1 MRIAYVDTTEALTRE
16 AGAGGPVF
24 SNNVVRRLP
33 RYMEVVYLPGSLAIA
48 KIESDEEAL
57 HLASALKGLRGTG
70 LWIPGR
76 VVEFLEGRAAR
87 LGRRDRILAYLDLM
101 VKEAEGADFF
111 LDTDYW
117 PHNIANIRQILGSP
131 ASLLL
136 GDVFYLA
143 RRSGG
148 RALAV
153 VQGLGGKPTN
163 PPGISVIDYIRSV
176 VNLRNVSAT
185 SAAQWFAYDVS
196 AAIHARIL
204 MRKEFAKI
212 FFVSAGQMA
221 NLGLRRCGKC
231 EVLRPALAVDSSNC
245 RRAASKENFFAFAG
259 RMVANKGILEL
270 PYIYAEAARR
280 TGACLVVA
288 GRFND
293 GATER
298 AFARE
303 VRRLGLDGVRLT
315 GWLSKAELYGLLSR
329 AKVLLYPSHSD
340 SFSIATLESL
350 ACGTP
355 VVAYDIPG
363 LRSVYGDLPAVRFV
377 KEFDRRA
384 MAEEAVRLA
393 MLGDDEYSAL
403 VRDERVLSFL
413 KEHSSWDVVVERFAE
428 RIIALSRK

>member
-1 MRIAYVDTTEALTRE
+1 MNNALTRE

-24 SNNVVRRLP
+24 SNNVMRRLP
-33 RYMEVVYLPGSLAIA
+33 KHMEVVYLPSSLTIA

-57 HLASALKGLRGTG
+57 RLANALEGLRETG
-70 LWIPGR
+70 LWIPER

-87 LGRRDRILAYLDLM
+87 LGRRDRVMAYLDLM
-101 VKEAEGADFF
+101 AKEAKGADFF

-117 PHNIANIRQILGSP
+117 PHNMANIRQMLGSP

-136 GDVFYLA
+136 GDVFYLT
-143 RRSGG
+143 RRIGG

-153 VQGLGGKPTN
+153 VQGLGIKPTN

-176 VNLRNVSAT
+176 VNLRNVNAT

-212 FFVSAGQMA
+212 FFVSAGQMV
-221 NLGLRRCGKC
+221 NLRLRRCGKC

-245 RRAASKENFFAFAG
+245 RRAASKENIFTYAG
-259 RMVANKGILEL
+259 RRVTNKGILEL
-270 PYIYAEAARR
+270 PYIYAEAAKR
-280 TGACLVVA
+280 TGAGLVVA

-293 GATER
+293 GTTER
-298 AFARE
+298 AFVRE
-303 VRRLGLDGVRLT
+303 VRRLGLDSVRLT
-315 GWLSKAELYGLLSR
+315 GWLSKAEFYGLLSR

-340 SFSIATLESL
+340 SFSIVVLESL

-384 MAEEAVRLA
+384 MAEEAVSLA
-393 MLGDDEYSAL
+393 MLGDDEYSAV
-403 VRDERVLSFL
+403 VRNERVLSFL
-413 KEHSSWDVVVERFAE
+413 KEHSSWDVVAERFAE

>member
-1 MRIAYVDTTEALTRE
+1 VRIAYVDTTEALTRE
-16 AGAGGPVF
+16 AGAGGPIF

-33 RYMEVVYLPGSLAIA
+33 RYMEVVYLPGSLTIA
-48 KIESDEEAL
+48 RIGSDEEAL
-57 HLASALKGLRGTG
+57 RLASALEGLRGTG
-70 LWIPGR
+70 LWIPER

-117 PHNIANIRQILGSP
+117 PHNMANIRQTLGSP
-131 ASLLL
+131 TSLLL

-143 RRSGG
+143 RRIKG

-153 VQGLGGKPTN
+153 VQGLGIKPTN

-176 VNLRNVSAT
+176 VNVRNVNAT

-196 AAIHARIL
+196 AAIHAHIL

-212 FFVSAGQMA
+212 FFVSSGQMV
-221 NLGLRRCGKC
+221 NLRLRRCGKC

-245 RRAASKENFFAFAG
+245 RRAASKENIFAFAG
-259 RMVANKGILEL
+259 RRVTNKGILEL

-280 TGACLVVA
+280 TGAGLVVA

-303 VRRLGLDGVRLT
+303 VRRLGLGGVRLT
-315 GWLSKAELYGLLSR
+315 GWLSKEELYELLSR
-329 AKVLLYPSHSD
+329 AKVILYPSHSD
-340 SFSIATLESL
+340 SFSIVILESL

-363 LRSVYGDLPAVRFV
+363 PRSVYGGLPAVRFV
-377 KEFDRRA
+377 GEFDRRA

-393 MLGDDEYSAL
+393 ALGDDEYGAL

-413 KEHSSWDVVVERFAE
+413 KEHSSWDVVAERFAE
-428 RIIALSRK
+428 RIIALGRK

>member
-1 MRIAYVDTTEALTRE
+1 VRIAYVDTTEALTRE
-16 AGAGGPVF
+16 AGAGGPIF

-33 RYMEVVYLPGSLAIA
+33 RYMEVVYLPGSLVIA

-57 HLASALKGLRGTG
+57 RLASALKGLRGTG

-153 VQGLGGKPTN
+153 VQGLGDWRIR
-163 PPGISVIDYIRSV
+163 PPGITVINYLRSAKSIG
-176 VNLRNVSAT
+176 NV
-185 SAAQWFAYDVS
+185 DVVS
-196 AAIHARIL
+196 AARWFAAGVAKDIYVYALR
-204 MRKEFAKI
+204 REEFSKI
-212 FFVSAGQMA
+212 FSVSAGA
-221 NLGLRRCGKC
+221 LINIGLRRCDKC

-245 RRAASKENFFAFAG
+245 RRAASKENIFAFAG
-259 RMVANKGILEL
+259 RRVTNKGILEL
-270 PYIYAEAARR
+270 PYIYAEAAKR
-280 TGACLVVA
+280 TGAGLVVA

-298 AFARE
+298 AFVRE

-340 SFSIATLESL
+340 SFSIVVLESL

-384 MAEEAVRLA
+384 MAEEAVSLA
-393 MLGDDEYSAL
+393 MLGDDEYSAV
-403 VRDERVLSFL
+403 VRNERTLSFL
-413 KEHSSWDVVVERFAE
+413 KEHSSWDVVAERFAE